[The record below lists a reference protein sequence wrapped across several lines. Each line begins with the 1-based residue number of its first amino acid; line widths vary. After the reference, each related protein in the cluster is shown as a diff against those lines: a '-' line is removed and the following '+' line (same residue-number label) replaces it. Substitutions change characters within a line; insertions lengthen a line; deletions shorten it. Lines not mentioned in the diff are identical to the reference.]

1 MCFCGFI
8 AEKSIKGQNR
18 AVIELC
24 DHVIIV
30 IFVIISYCYEIPARN
45 KRMTGNTEHYKT
57 NTILEHMFGS
67 VAVRTILLISIIS
80 SVSDSGAG
88 APPNCGKLKLLISEV
103 MDTFR
108 KFCDQEVELG
118 MRTGQFPSYTE

>member
-57 NTILEHMFGS
+57 NTILRGLITQFLDDLS
-67 VAVRTILLISIIS
+67 VVVVAQVQIL
-80 SVSDSGAG
+80 
-88 APPNCGKLKLLISEV
+88 
-103 MDTFR
+103 DTTN
-108 KFCDQEVELG
+108 FCLREN
-118 MRTGQFPSYTE
+118 